1 MKAVTR
7 PILPS
12 ADLAATSQLYGR
24 LGFVETGRWPGEY
37 LIVADHHDI
46 ELHFWYHRQVSRW
59 TNDVACWIG
68 FADEVAVHA
77 LHADWAAVG
86 VPGPAV
92 LNPPTSVGHLTE
104 FQLIDL
110 HGNLLRVGAP
120 RPSARETVQDPA

>member
-12 ADLAATSQLYGR
+12 ADLGATSAFYGR
-24 LGFVETGRWPGEY
+24 LGFAEVGRWPEEY
-37 LIVADHHDI
+37 LIIRGDHDI
-46 ELHFWYHRQVSRW
+46 ELHFWSNPRVDRW

-68 FADEVAVHA
+68 FADEAAVHR
-77 LHADWAAVG
+77 LHGEWAAVG
-86 VPGPAV
+86 VPEPAT

-110 HGNLLRVGAP
+110 HGNLLRVGAL
-120 RPSARETVQDPA
+120 RGDF

>member
-1 MKAVTR
+1 MNAVTR

-12 ADLAATSQLYGR
+12 ADLSTTWAFYDR
-24 LGFVETGRWPGEY
+24 LGFAEIGRWPAEY
-37 LIVADHHDI
+37 LIVADDHDI
-46 ELHFWYHRQVSRW
+46 ELHFWCNPRVDRL

-68 FADEVAVHA
+68 FTDEADVHR

-86 VPGPAV
+86 VSEPAV
-92 LNPPTSVGHLTE
+92 LNPPTSIGHLTE

-120 RPSARETVQDPA
+120 RRG